1 MTEPSTANAPKPI
14 IRQGYMG
21 LLSIWLIP
29 FLAVLIAGWLITKSF
44 LNEGPE
50 ISILL
55 SSAKG
60 IEAGVT
66 ALKFRDVTIGTVDR
80 IEITEDLDG
89 AMVYISMHQN
99 AAKYLTDTARIWV
112 VSPAIS
118 LDGVSGLETL
128 LSGSYLEIDPGS
140 GGEAKLQFKGLSTPP
155 VITSRVPGREYVLRS
170 ERLGN
175 VKRGTPVLY
184 KGLQVG
190 NVLGY
195 RLSEDKQSVELVTFI
210 EEPYTELVQ
219 ENTRFWDAGGVSVQ
233 VTASGI
239 EVGADSLPALLSG
252 AIEFLPPLYL
262 SNSPTAGAGH
272 EFQLFGSRQ
281 DMEDA
286 SFTERKRYVLYFEGS
301 VSGLSVGSAV
311 EFKGI
316 KVGTVRAITLEIH
329 EDSGNYFIPVVI
341 DLEPQ
346 RLKVYRRSDA
356 LLKTRIGEALRE
368 KAVAALVQ
376 KGLRA
381 RLKSTNFLTGQ
392 LIVDLDLFPDKE
404 GQYVDVETKY
414 EQLPTLPTEL
424 EEITTSLT
432 RLVEKIERLP
442 IETLT
447 NSMVATAKGLEN
459 IFAGGELSSA
469 IKEIK
474 NVAVSVGDVVNNVDR
489 TTIPRINEAVVEGR
503 NALKRIDESLQS
515 ATSLFETA
523 NTTIA
528 DGSPLKYDLSVM
540 LRELAAASRSV
551 RNLAEFLERNPNA
564 LISGKK

>member
-1 MTEPSTANAPKPI
+1 
-14 IRQGYMG
+14 MG
-21 LLSIWLIP
+21 
-29 FLAVLIAGWLITKSF
+29 
-44 LNEGPE
+44 
-50 ISILL
+50 
-55 SSAKG
+55 
-60 IEAGVT
+60 
-66 ALKFRDVTIGTVDR
+66 
-80 IEITEDLDG
+80 
-89 AMVYISMHQN
+89 Q
-99 AAKYLTDTARIWV
+99 
-112 VSPAIS
+112 
-118 LDGVSGLETL
+118 
-128 LSGSYLEIDPGS
+128 
-140 GGEAKLQFKGLSTPP
+140 
-155 VITSRVPGREYVLRS
+155 
-170 ERLGN
+170 
-175 VKRGTPVLY
+175 
-184 KGLQVG
+184 
-190 NVLGY
+190 
-195 RLSEDKQSVELVTFI
+195 
-210 EEPYTELVQ
+210 
-219 ENTRFWDAGGVSVQ
+219 
-233 VTASGI
+233 
-239 EVGADSLPALLSG
+239 
-252 AIEFLPPLYL
+252 
-262 SNSPTAGAGH
+262 

-281 DMEDA
+281 IMEDA
-286 SFTERKRYVLYFEGS
+286 NFTERKRYVLYFEGS
-301 VSGLSVGSAV
+301 VSGLSVGSNV

-316 KVGTVRAITLEIH
+316 KVGTVREITLEIH

-341 DLEPQ
+341 DVEPQ
-346 RLKVYRRSDA
+346 RLKVHRRSDA

-368 KAVAALVQ
+368 KAIAALVK

-404 GQYVDVETKY
+404 GRYLDVETTL

-447 NSMVATAKGLEN
+447 NSMVETARGLEA

-474 NVAVSVGDVVNNVDR
+474 NVAVSVGNVVNNVDR
-489 TTIPRINEAVVEGR
+489 NTIPRINEAVVEGR

-515 ATSLFETA
+515 ATVLFETA